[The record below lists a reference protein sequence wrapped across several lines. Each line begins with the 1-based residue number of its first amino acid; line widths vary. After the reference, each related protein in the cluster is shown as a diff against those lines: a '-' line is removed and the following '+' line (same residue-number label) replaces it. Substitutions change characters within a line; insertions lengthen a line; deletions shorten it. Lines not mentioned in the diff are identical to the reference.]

1 MRKCEWHL
9 GDSRCDKFATHVDI
23 KDRGFCMEHA
33 DCGCWYSDEFY
44 RIPLDGEI
52 LAHLLREEITRDSG
66 PGQAAV
72 LDGLDYILGR
82 VAERWNKGD
91 L

>member
-1 MRKCEWHL
+1 MRKCEWHC
-9 GDSRCDKFATHVDI
+9 GDLRCGKIASVVDI
-23 KDRGFCMEHA
+23 ENRGFCQDHA
-33 DCGCWYSDEFY
+33 DGHADGDY

-52 LAHLLREEITRDSG
+52 LEHLLREEIARDFG
-66 PGQAAV
+66 KGETGK
-72 LDGLDYILGR
+72 LDGFGNVLAR